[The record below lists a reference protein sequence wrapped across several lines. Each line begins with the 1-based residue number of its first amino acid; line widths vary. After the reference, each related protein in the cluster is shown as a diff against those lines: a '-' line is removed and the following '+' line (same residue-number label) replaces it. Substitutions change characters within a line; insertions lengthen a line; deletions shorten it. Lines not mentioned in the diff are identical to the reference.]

1 MEDKVLVSK
10 SKFTECVDEI
20 ATQITYLNY
29 GEDTYELSGE
39 DGQEHVTI
47 FTEEAQEFYSATF
60 DDIERLINSTLN
72 VWANSGEFTMDAFN
86 NIMGGVDFTESLN
99 QLKEL

>member
-1 MEDKVLVSK
+1 MENKILVSK
-10 SKFTECVDEI
+10 SKFIECVDEI

-29 GEDTYELSGE
+29 GVDTYELSGE
-39 DGQEHVTI
+39 AGQEHVTI

-72 VWANSGEFTMDAFN
+72 VWVNSGDTMDAFN
-86 NIMGGVDFTESLN
+86 NIMGGVDFSDSLR